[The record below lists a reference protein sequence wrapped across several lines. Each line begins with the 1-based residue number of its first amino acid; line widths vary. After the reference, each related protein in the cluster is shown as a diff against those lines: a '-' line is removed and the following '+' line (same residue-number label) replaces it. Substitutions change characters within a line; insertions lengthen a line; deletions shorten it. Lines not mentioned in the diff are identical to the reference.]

1 MRIRSAFGRIAALLT
16 LLTTLGVAGA
26 GAAPVDSIER
36 IEWRKVPVKLTVQVG
51 TERRVEFPADVQV
64 GVPAALSGLVR
75 VQSVAGVVYLLA
87 EEPFETQ
94 RLQVREVDSGAVYL
108 LDLAAREKGFVHPVE
123 ILNPALHAPSSE
135 PGGSAP
141 GGASPPNP
149 ITHDYAALTRFAAQQ
164 LYAPER
170 LLAGLPG
177 VHRTPIARKPV
188 ALVRGGA
195 LEAIPAAA
203 WRADSGLYVTAVKL
217 VNRSRRY
224 VLTDPRDL
232 RGRWL
237 TATFQHARLAPAG
250 DEADTTCLYLLSA
263 RPFQDSL

>member
-1 MRIRSAFGRIAALLT
+1 MSARNSVCGVAALLA
-16 LLTTLGVAGA
+16 LL
-26 GAAPVDSIER
+26 AAFHAASAASSDSIER

-64 GVPAALSGLVR
+64 GLPAALSGLVR

-87 EEPFETQ
+87 HEPFEAQ
-94 RLQVREVDSGAVYL
+94 RVQVREIDSGAVYL
-108 LDLAAREKGFVHPVE
+108 LDLAAREKGYVHPVE
-123 ILNPALHAPSSE
+123 ILNPALHAPSVESD
-135 PGGSAP
+135 GSVS
-141 GGASPPNP
+141 GMASPPLP

-170 LLAGLPG
+170 LLTGLPG
-177 VHRTPIARKPV
+177 VHRTPVPRKPV

-217 VNRSRRY
+217 VNRSPRT

-237 TATFQHARLAPAG
+237 TATFQHGRLAPAG

>member
-1 MRIRSAFGRIAALLT
+1 LLAAFPAAN
-16 LLTTLGVAGA
+16 
-26 GAAPVDSIER
+26 AAPVDQVER

-64 GVPAALSGLVR
+64 GLPAALSGVVR

-87 EEPFETQ
+87 QEPFEAQ
-94 RLQVREVDSGAVYL
+94 RVQVREIDSGAVYL
-108 LDLAAREKGFVHPVE
+108 LDLAAREKGYVHPVE
-123 ILNPALHAPSSE
+123 ILNPALHAPSS
-135 PGGSAP
+135 
-141 GGASPPNP
+141 ASDSPTAGMASSPHT
-149 ITHDYAALTRFAAQQ
+149 ITHDYATLTRFAAQQ

-170 LLAGLPG
+170 LLSGLPG
-177 VHRTPIARKPV
+177 VHRTPVSRKPV
-188 ALVRGGA
+188 PLVRGGA

-217 VNRSRRY
+217 VNRSPRY
-224 VLTDPRDL
+224 VVTDPRDL
-232 RGRWL
+232 RGHWL
-237 TATFQHARLAPAG
+237 TATFQHGRLAPVG

>member
-1 MRIRSAFGRIAALLT
+1 MSARTRVCRLTALLA
-16 LLTTLGVAGA
+16 LLAA
-26 GAAPVDSIER
+26 SQAASAAPIDPIER

-51 TERRVEFPADVQV
+51 TERRIEFPADVQV
-64 GVPAALSGLVR
+64 GLPAALSGLVR

-87 EEPFETQ
+87 QEPFEAQ
-94 RLQVREVDSGAVYL
+94 RVQVREIDSGAVYL
-108 LDLAAREKGFVHPVE
+108 LNLAAREKGYVHPVE

-135 PGGSAP
+135 SDGATAGV
-141 GGASPPNP
+141 ASPARP

-170 LLAGLPG
+170 LLSGLPG
-177 VHRTPIARKPV
+177 VHRTPVPRKPV
-188 ALVRGGA
+188 PLVRGGA
-195 LEAIPAAA
+195 IEAIPAAA

-217 VNRSRRY
+217 VNRSPRV

-237 TATFQHARLAPAG
+237 TATFQHARLAPVG

>member
-1 MRIRSAFGRIAALLT
+1 VTDPRALRGRWLT
-16 LLTTLGVAGA
+16 ATFQHARLAPAGDEADTTCL
-26 GAAPVDSIER
+26 
-36 IEWRKVPVKLTVQVG
+36 
-51 TERRVEFPADVQV
+51 
-64 GVPAALSGLVR
+64 
-75 VQSVAGVVYLLA
+75 
-87 EEPFETQ
+87 
-94 RLQVREVDSGAVYL
+94 YL
-108 LDLAAREKGFVHPVE
+108 LDLAAREKGYVHPVE

-135 PGGSAP
+135 SDGPVAGV
-141 GGASPPNP
+141 ASPPHP
-149 ITHDYAALTRFAAQQ
+149 ITHDYATLTRFAAQQ

-170 LLAGLPG
+170 LLTGLPG
-177 VHRTPIARKPV
+177 VHRTPIPRKPV
-188 ALVRGGA
+188 PLVRGGA

-217 VNRSRRY
+217 VNRSPRH
-224 VLTDPRDL
+224 VVTDPRAL